1 MVGQRYRRKRDE
13 VFLMA
18 SAHAKISYVKSAIRI
33 VGYLCFFAVD
43 RHPMIWLAAVLLI
56 VAEII
61 GIVEEIG
68 Y

>member
-1 MVGQRYRRKRDE
+1 
-13 VFLMA
+13 MA
-18 SAHAKISYVKSAIRI
+18 SAHAKISYVKSGVRI
-33 VGYLCFFAVD
+33 LGYLFMGGVGHQ
-43 RHPMIWLAAVLLI
+43 HPCLVLAAGLLI